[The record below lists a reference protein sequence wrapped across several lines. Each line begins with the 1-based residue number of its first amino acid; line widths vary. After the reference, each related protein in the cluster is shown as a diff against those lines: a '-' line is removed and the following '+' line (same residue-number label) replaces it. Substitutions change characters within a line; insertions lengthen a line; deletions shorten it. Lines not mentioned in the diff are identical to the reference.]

1 MLNGIKDITNK
12 IMCGICGFTSSISD
26 KENYL
31 NRMLNQLT
39 SRGPDAEGI
48 YSDHNVNF
56 GHKRLS
62 IIDLNSRS
70 NQPFLDKQTG
80 NILVF
85 NGEIYNFKK
94 IKLDLIEQKKCVFLT
109 TSDTEV
115 VLKSY
120 AYYGLDCFSKFDG
133 MFAIAIWDAKKAKL
147 ILARDRFGEKPLYYN
162 FFFNEG
168 KRQISFAS
176 NLNSLKYSP
185 NFNNTI
191 NKKSLKSYLINNYV
205 NNFETFYEGSYNL
218 EPGSILIFQNNQII
232 NKKYFEI
239 SNYFKKKNKY
249 KKFNLEEFEEI
260 LIKSVESRL
269 VSDVDVGIFLSG
281 GLDSSIIASVAK
293 NLGAKMKSYTLGF
306 NEVSYDESN
315 KAKFVSDNLEI
326 ENEKFI
332 IDEKDLNDID
342 KIVSSFGEPVADT
355 SIIPTYFLSK
365 FVSKKTKVCLGG
377 DGGDELF
384 FGYDTYTASRTHD
397 ILKNFKIGYLL
408 RNLKFVKNYLPK
420 KKTKVNYFYAIQRFI
435 DSFDDDREN
444 FFVHEFWRE
453 INNESS
459 LRKILSKDL
468 YSEISDLKIHQ
479 YNIEKFET
487 DINSHRNMCDFEFFL
502 ERDILVKSDRCTM
515 ANSLE
520 LRSPFLSYDLFNYM
534 SELDPKDKFDAFNK
548 KKILKKIAKKYLP
561 EKIINQKKRGF
572 NAPVSNWLNS
582 KFKNTLQDLLYSE
595 NCKSLFNL
603 SRIETILKEN
613 DSTNKDYGNELF
625 NIFCLAIWINNNK
638 LKI

>member
-1 MLNGIKDITNK
+1 
-12 IMCGICGFTSSISD
+12 MCGICGFTSSISD
-26 KENYL
+26 KKIYL

-48 YSDHNVNF
+48 YSDYNVNF

-94 IKLDLIEQKKCVFLT
+94 IKQDLIEQKKCVFLT

-133 MFAIAIWDAKKAKL
+133 MFAIAIWDAKNAKL

-162 FFFNEG
+162 FFFNDG

-185 NFNNTI
+185 KFNHAI

-218 EPGSILIFQNNQII
+218 EPGSILIFQNNQIT

-249 KKFNLEEFEEI
+249 KKFNSEEFNEI
-260 LIKSVESRL
+260 LVKSVKSRL

-281 GLDSSIIASVAK
+281 GLDSSIITSVAK
-293 NLGAKMKSYTLGF
+293 NLGANIKSYTLGF
-306 NEVSYDESN
+306 NEASYDESK
-315 KAKFVSDNLEI
+315 KAKFVSDSLEI
-326 ENEKFI
+326 KNEKFI
-332 IDEKDLNDID
+332 IDENDLNDID
-342 KIVSSFGEPVADT
+342 KIILSFGEPIADT

-365 FVSKKTKVCLGG
+365 FASKKTKVCLGG

-384 FGYDTYTASRTHD
+384 FGYDTYTASRTYD
-397 ILKNFKIGYLL
+397 IFKNLKTGYLFK
-408 RNLKFVKNYLPK
+408 NLKFLKNYLPM

-435 DSFDDDREN
+435 ESFDDNRKN

-459 LRKILSKDL
+459 LRNILNKDF
-468 YSEISDLKIHQ
+468 YNEISDIKIHH

-502 ERDILVKSDRCTM
+502 ERDILVKSDRCSM

-582 KFKNTLQDLLYSE
+582 RFKNTLKDLLYSD
-595 NCKSLFNL
+595 NIKSLFNI
-603 SRIETILKEN
+603 SRIEKILKEN
-613 DSTNKDYGNELF
+613 ENANRDYGNELF

-638 LKI
+638 LKL

>member
-1 MLNGIKDITNK
+1 
-12 IMCGICGFTSSISD
+12 MCGICGFTSSISD
-26 KENYL
+26 KKNYL
-31 NRMLNQLT
+31 NKMLNQLT
-39 SRGPDAEGI
+39 SRGPDAEGF
-48 YSDHNVNF
+48 YSDDKINF

-70 NQPFLDKQTG
+70 NQPFFDKQTG

-85 NGEIYNFKK
+85 NGEIYNFNK
-94 IKLDLIEQKKCVFLT
+94 IKKDLIEQKKCVFLT

-133 MFAIAIWDAKKAKL
+133 MFAIAIWDAKNAKL

-162 FFFNEG
+162 FFFDDG
-168 KRQISFAS
+168 KRQLSFAS

-185 NFNNTI
+185 KFKQII

-218 EPGSILIFQNNQII
+218 EPGSILIFQNNQITK
-232 NKKYFEI
+232 KKYFEI
-239 SNYFKKKNKY
+239 SDYFKKKDKY
-249 KKFNLEEFEEI
+249 KKFNIEEFDEI
-260 LIKSVESRL
+260 LIKSVKSRL

-281 GLDSSIIASVAK
+281 GLDSSIIASIAK
-293 NLGAKMKSYTLGF
+293 KIGANIKSYTIGF

-315 KAKFVSDNLEI
+315 KAKFVSDKLEI
-326 ENEKFI
+326 KNEKFV
-332 IDEKDLNDID
+332 IDENDLNDIE
-342 KIVSSFGEPVADT
+342 KIVLSFGEPVADT
-355 SIIPTYFLSK
+355 SIIPTFFLSK
-365 FVSKKTKVCLGG
+365 FASKKTKVCLGG

-384 FGYDTYTASRTHD
+384 FGYDTYTASRTYD
-397 ILKNFKIGYLL
+397 ILKNFKIDYLVK
-408 RNLKFVKNYLPK
+408 NLKFLKNYLPM
-420 KKTKVNYFYAIQRFI
+420 KKTKVNYLYAIKRFI
-435 DSFDDDREN
+435 ESFNVDRKN

-459 LRKILSKDL
+459 LRNILNKDL
-468 YSEISDLKIHQ
+468 YNEIRDIEINH
-479 YNIEKFET
+479 YNIEKFDN
-487 DINSHRNMCDFEFFL
+487 DINSHRNMCDFQFFL
-502 ERDILVKSDRCTM
+502 EKDILVKSDRCSM

-534 SELDPKDKFDAFNK
+534 SELDPKDKYDAFNK
-548 KKILKKIAKKYLP
+548 KNFLKQVAKKYLP
-561 EKIINQKKRGF
+561 DKIINQKKRGF

-582 KFKNTLQDLLYSE
+582 KFNNTIKDLIYSE
-595 NCKSLFNL
+595 NIKSIFNI

-613 DSTNKDYGNELF
+613 ESANKDYGNELF